1 MVTMI
6 TRLLSTIRKI
16 FLPTAPEE
24 APPELRQQDFERRFG
39 NFRSLLTANNTA
51 LQAMADLEKM
61 YYGDDSY
68 RMADIR
74 GKVTAILVN
83 VYKMITSL
91 TAMAPEKYAALH
103 EVYEKISRELVAV
116 VDRVPHHEEG
126 PLLLDAHGVDRR
138 ARQHVGDKMANLG
151 EAASIAGIDVP
162 PGFVITASATRKFL
176 TPRLLT
182 EINRLL
188 QLLDP
193 EDLAE
198 FHRICERLQHLV
210 STAPMPAEVEELLLG
225 AYDRLAADNPN
236 CRVAL
241 RSSALGEDAAGIS
254 FAGLYRT
261 ILDLDR
267 ASLVDGYRQ
276 VVASKYGA
284 RAIAYRRRR
293 GYRHEDVEMCVG
305 CLAMVPAL
313 VSGVTYSR
321 DPEGRDSD
329 SIHINATAGFGK
341 GVVDGTRLVDL
352 YLVGRDRPYPVLYS
366 ELRSNRGQGQD
377 YPTVE
382 GALNYSQI
390 RQLAEAALLLEH
402 HFGTPQDIEWSFDHH
417 GRLMILQ
424 SRPMPMRK
432 HDTQEM
438 AATRPDSDES
448 GEPPLLLGGIAASV
462 GTAAGVVHVVT
473 DLQGGVDF
481 PKNGILVVEYPLPDY
496 ATFVGQAAAV
506 IAEHGSE
513 AGHLATVAREF
524 AIPALFGVEGA
535 RQLLAQGA
543 TVTVNASSRAIYTGI
558 RQDILKQ
565 GPVRRHPMAGSP
577 VQRIM
582 SEALQFIT
590 PLNLND
596 PGSSR
601 FKPSWCE
608 TLHDI
613 TRFCHEQSVVEMLS
627 FNRRVLYDR
636 QAAKRLTGEVPL
648 QWSVINLADG
658 YRPDFDATGA
668 TVDLADIVSKPML
681 AICRGIAAVPWAGPP
696 PVSAR
701 GFGAIIFQSTMRP
714 DLDPAVASPLAS
726 NNYFMISRHF
736 CNVSVRLGY
745 HYAMIEAYLG
755 ELLTENYITFRFK
768 GGAADLR
775 RKAVRAKLLADLLE
789 RYDFRVDL
797 RSDSLLARV
806 KKQPAA
812 FLEER
817 LAILGYL
824 ILHARQLDM
833 VMNQP
838 QAVERY
844 RQQFLNDI
852 TNVLC
857 IPAKEERP

>member
-1 MVTMI
+1 MI
-6 TRLLSTIRKI
+6 QRLFTTLRNI
-16 FLPTAPEE
+16 FLPAAPDEL
-24 APPELRQQDFERRFG
+24 PPELQQQDFVRRFLH
-39 NFRSLLTANNTA
+39 FRSLLTANNTA

-74 GKVTAILVN
+74 TKVTATLVN
-83 VYKMITSL
+83 VYKMIGSL
-91 TAMAPEKYAALH
+91 TAMAPGRYETLN
-103 EVYEKISRELVAV
+103 EVYEKISEELVGV

-126 PLLLDAHGVDRR
+126 PLLFDAHTARRGDRL
-138 ARQHVGDKMANLG
+138 HVGDKMANLG
-151 EAASIAGIDVP
+151 EAASIAGINVP

-176 TPRLLT
+176 SPQLLT

-188 QLLDP
+188 QLVDP
-193 EDLAE
+193 EDLAD
-198 FHRICERLQHLV
+198 FYRICERLQQLV
-210 STAPMPAEVEELLLG
+210 SNAPVPSEVEELLYS
-225 AYDRLAADNPN
+225 AYDRLEAAAPN

-261 ILDLDR
+261 ILDVDR
-267 ASLVDGYRQ
+267 ASLIDSYRQ

-293 GYRHEDVEMCVG
+293 GFRHQDVEMCVG

-321 DPEGRDSD
+321 DPDGRDSD
-329 SIHINATAGFGK
+329 IIRINATAGFGK

-352 YLVGRDRPYPVLYS
+352 YLVGRDRPHPVLFS
-366 ELRSNRGQGQD
+366 ELRSSRGQTAEQGAK
-377 YPTVE
+377 E

-390 RQLAEAALLLEH
+390 RRLAEAALLLEN
-402 HFGTPQDIEWSFDHH
+402 HFSSPQDIEWSFDHH
-417 GRLMILQ
+417 GNLMILQ
-424 SRPMPMRK
+424 SRPIAIRETGPRE
-432 HDTQEM
+432 TGTPQS
-438 AATRPDSDES
+438 AAN
-448 GEPPLLLGGIAASV
+448 EPAEQPLFIGGVTASI
-462 GTAAGVVHVVT
+462 GTAAGTVHI
-473 DLQGGVDF
+473 VDGEHEDKDF
-481 PKNGILVVEYPLPDY
+481 IKNSILVIEYPLPDY
-496 ATFVGQAAAV
+496 ATLVGHAAAV

-513 AGHLATVAREF
+513 AGHLATVAMEF
-524 AIPALFGVEGA
+524 AIPALFGVEKA
-535 RQLLAQGA
+535 RQTLEQG
-543 TVTVNASSRAIYTGI
+543 TEITVNSSSRTIYKGI
-558 RQDILKQ
+558 RHDILKQ
-565 GPVRRHPMAGSP
+565 GPVRKDPMAGSP
-577 VQRIM
+577 IQHIM

-596 PGSSR
+596 PGSTR
-601 FKPSWCE
+601 FKPTWCE

-613 TRFCHEQSVVEMLS
+613 TRFCHEQSVTEMLT
-627 FNRRVLYDR
+627 FNKRVQYDR
-636 QAAKRLTGEVPL
+636 QAAKRLTGGVPL
-648 QWSVINLADG
+648 QWAVINLADG
-658 YRPDFDATGA
+658 FRQDYDTSSP
-668 TVDLADIVSKPML
+668 TVDLTDIVSQPML
-681 AICRGIAAVPWAGPP
+681 AICRGISAVPWDGPP

-714 DLDPAVASPLAS
+714 DLDPAVASPLAA

-745 HYAMIEAYLG
+745 HYAMIEAYMG

-775 RKAVRAKLLADLLE
+775 RKAVRAKLLADVLE
-789 RYDFRVDL
+789 RYEFRVDL

-806 KKQPAA
+806 KKQPAP

-817 LAILGYL
+817 LAVLGYL

-838 QAVERY
+838 KAVERY
-844 RQQFLNDI
+844 RQQFLADI
-852 TNVLC
+852 GNVLN
-857 IPAKEERP
+857 IQEKGGKTP